1 MLHEDEHTTLAV
13 KDLGLPP
20 VKDQSPPVNSDELE
34 MLRGPLLN
42 YKGMQRA
49 GLEVPVWYGSVLI
62 VAESDSAQ
70 PILKLKYL
78 RVQNQRSQRSQ
89 GSQSSILLLNNMEKP
104 DHVRK
109 GSISSPLEMY
119 HAGDVIGVKLYSDPV
134 KAFWRFTIALALQDY
149 EARWQYVLTNVRA
162 RGSEPGVFVF
172 RTFVVPSVSQSMRI
186 MFYSCIG
193 FSVGTDQNEKS
204 GPILGNDVLRVHA
217 QKAFHAM
224 IGGDQIYNDGVR
236 VDGTLRPWTDIGNPK
251 KRRDYPFDEDI
262 RAACD
267 SYYFDNYVSS
277 FSMSTSP

>member
-34 MLRGPLLN
+34 ILRGPLLN

-62 VAESDSAQ
+62 VAESGSAQ

-78 RVQNQRSQRSQ
+78 RVQNQRSQ
-89 GSQSSILLLNNMEKP
+89 GSQSSIPLLNNMDKP

-172 RTFVVPSVSQSMRI
+172 RTFVVPSVTRSMRI

-193 FSVGTDQNEKS
+193 LSVGTDQNEWS
-204 GPILGNDVLRVHA
+204 GPILWNDVL
-217 QKAFHAM
+217 
-224 IGGDQIYNDGVR
+224 
-236 VDGTLRPWTDIGNPK
+236 
-251 KRRDYPFDEDI
+251 E
-262 RAACD
+262 
-267 SYYFDNYVSS
+267 
-277 FSMSTSP
+277 SMPRKHSML